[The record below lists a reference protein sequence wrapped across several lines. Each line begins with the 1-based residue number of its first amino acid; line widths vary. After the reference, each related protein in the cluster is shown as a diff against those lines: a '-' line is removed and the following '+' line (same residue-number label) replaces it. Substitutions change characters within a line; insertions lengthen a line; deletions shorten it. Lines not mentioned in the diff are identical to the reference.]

1 MNFNKKLATAVS
13 GAVLLM
19 AGQFALA
26 DSTTDIVDALV
37 SKGVL
42 TEEEGKLISKGH
54 ETKKKAEGTVTFKDG
69 FKMNSGDGKSNM
81 SINGRVQLDYRKF
94 DTPAISNANA
104 KMADTFDI
112 RRAYIGAGGTF
123 KKYYDWK
130 VVANFAED
138 KNSLSLDEAFVNL
151 HYWDQVQFQFGQ
163 FKMPMSLEERTSSRF
178 TNFTERSYVNNP
190 MFTAAKDQGAM
201 IHGTIVP
208 GLNYAAAVSGG
219 GTQNTDEVD
228 ARRDNPEWILHA
240 DADFADLLNV
250 NPKEMIIHVG
260 GSYAEQGISG
270 TQAATTQT
278 QRTLGRGIDFF
289 ATHTTA
295 GLIAGDTVDRSRYGL
310 EGVLS
315 YGPFKAQGEYAHVN
329 WEGVVSTSAATFDQS
344 AKAWYGDVQWLVS
357 GETYKD
363 SYKKG
368 KFDRLTPKKNFDPTT
383 LSGGLWE
390 VSAGYSKFDASDITL
405 TSVGYRLATGSQTT
419 VADTWRVGVKFIPE
433 ANTRILLNFAKTD
446 FDTAVSVSGLASNA
460 FGSVNP
466 VKSEKAINMRVQY
479 DF

>member
-1 MNFNKKLATAVS
+1 MFSNKKLATAVS

-94 DTPAISNANA
+94 DTPSGSAVNA

-112 RRAYIGAGGTF
+112 RRAYLGAGGTF

-178 TNFTERSYVNNP
+178 INFTERSYVNNP

-219 GTQNTDEVD
+219 GTQNFDEVD

-240 DADFADLLNV
+240 NADFADLLNV

-260 GSYAEQGISG
+260 ASYAEQGISG

-278 QRTLGRGIDFF
+278 QRTLGRGLDFF
-289 ATHTTA
+289 GTTLT
-295 GLIAGDTVDRSRYGL
+295 GLVAGDTIDRNRYNL
-310 EGVLS
+310 EGALS

-329 WEGVVSTSAATFDQS
+329 WEGTDVSSQTAFDQS

-368 KFDRLTPKKNFDPTT
+368 KFDRLTPKKDFDPSTF
-383 LSGGLWE
+383 SGGLWE
-390 VSAGYSKFDASDITL
+390 VSAGYSKFDATDITA
-405 TSVGYRLATGSQTT
+405 TSVGFQTGTGSQTN

-433 ANTRILLNFAKTD
+433 ANTRILLNYAKTD
-446 FDTAVSVSGLASNA
+446 FDRPVSAAGITSGNA
-460 FGSVNP
+460 AAGTNVN
-466 VKSEKAINMRVQY
+466 SEKAINMRVQY

>member
-81 SINGRVQLDYRKF
+81 SINGRIQLDYRKF
-94 DTPAISNANA
+94 DTPVSSTVNA
-104 KMADTFDI
+104 KAADTYDI

-138 KNSLSLDEAFVNL
+138 KTSLSLDEAFVNL

-219 GTQNTDEVD
+219 GTQNADEVD
-228 ARRDNPEWILHA
+228 AKRDNVEWILHA
-240 DADFADLLNV
+240 NADFADLLNV

-270 TQAATTQT
+270 TQAGATQT

-289 ATHTTA
+289 GTTT
-295 GLIAGDTVDRSRYGL
+295 GIVHGDTIDRTRYGV

-329 WEGVVSTSAATFDQS
+329 WEGVIAATAATFDQS

-368 KFDRLTPKKNFDPTT
+368 KFDRLTPKKDFDPTT
-383 LSGGLWE
+383 FSGGLWE
-390 VSAGYSKFDASDITL
+390 VSAGYSKFDASDITTTSSGFKIGSGNL
-405 TSVGYRLATGSQTT
+405 TN

-433 ANTRILLNFAKTD
+433 ANTRILLNFVKTD
-446 FDTAVSVSGLASNA
+446 FDRAVSTAGISSGNA
-460 FGSVNP
+460 TSGINVT
-466 VKSEKAINMRVQY
+466 SEKAINMRVQY